1 MAKYLEVKFTAN
13 FKEENSFISDLL
25 SNDLVEIGFDSFTQ
39 EESCLLAY
47 VPESLYDK
55 DNISNIIKSNPLY
68 SDVSFSVQEMEDKD
82 WNEEWEKN
90 YFQPIVIADKCVIC
104 SAFHKNVPEAEY
116 KIIINPRMAFGT
128 GHHQTTELMIRH
140 IAENDFQGKKVMD
153 MGCGTAILSIF
164 AALRG
169 AQKVDAV
176 DIDEWAYENSI
187 DNLRENGVEDIIS
200 VRQGDASSVSGIKE
214 EYDIFLANIN
224 KNILLADVPAYA
236 PSIKK
241 GGLLF
246 LSGFYKADIPDIQKV
261 AEEHGFSL
269 VSFKEK
275 DNWVALCL
283 NKC

>member
-1 MAKYLEVKFTAN
+1 MAKYLEVKFSTN
-13 FKEENSFISDLL
+13 FNEENAFISDLL
-25 SNDLVEIGFDSFTQ
+25 SNDLAEIGFDSFTQ
-39 EESCLLAY
+39 EDSFLLAY
-47 VPESLYDK
+47 VPETLYSNESVSSL
-55 DNISNIIKSNPLY
+55 IESNPLY
-68 SDVSFSVQEMEDKD
+68 AGISFSVQEMEDKD

-104 SAFHKNVPEAEY
+104 SASHKNVPEAEY

-140 IAENDFQGKKVMD
+140 IADNDFKDKKVMD

-164 AALRG
+164 AAMRG
-169 AQKVDAV
+169 ASKVDAV

-187 DNLRENGVEDIIS
+187 DNLRVNGVENVIS
-200 VRQGDASSVSGIKE
+200 VRQGDASSVSGLNE

-224 KNILLADVPAYA
+224 KNILLADVPTYA

-246 LSGFYKADIPDIQKV
+246 LSGFYKSDIPDIQKV
-261 AEEHGFSL
+261 AEQHGFSL
-269 VSFKEK
+269 LSYKEK